1 MLKLDK
7 GKLVK
12 NYKNILILILIFIVL
27 VILSFLLTKNS
38 NSIPKQEIDLEENG
52 NPNIK
57 NLVIN
62 EVMNNNDS
70 VFADEEG
77 NIYDFV
83 EIYNGSSSEINLNGY
98 SLSDDENKDKWFFNN
113 VVIKP
118 KSYLVVYLSGDIKE
132 GLYASFK
139 LNKNGGEKLIL
150 KNIHGQVVDMVETV
164 KTNKN
169 TSFARDLNGNWNIVK
184 KATPGF
190 NNTEEGYN
198 EFIKSLDSEDKS
210 IQINEVLPK
219 NGGQF
224 TDDYNDYSGYIE
236 LKNTSDT
243 KINLK
248 GYSLSD
254 NINEPFKWSLP
265 DITLNPNE
273 IILIYTSGRDITEG
287 TFHTD
292 FKLNSKTGNVILS
305 KNGKIV
311 QTIEYKNLPNGYALA
326 LINEKFEQT
335 GTLSG
340 GFENNSIGNEE
351 FAKKYEQ
358 NKQDLIINEVMN
370 NNFEYLPQNGYE
382 FYDWIELKNNS
393 KETINLKD
401 YYITTTLN
409 DIHMYNLPDVEL
421 KPNELYV
428 IMASGDTNLTNN
440 SYYHTN
446 FKLGQNESLYIIK
459 DNDIIDSMFIYNI
472 KTGYSFGRGENYG
485 FIYMESPTPN
495 KNNNSGKYDVAY
507 LPEFSINAGIYN
519 ENIFL
524 EIKAPGT
531 IYYTLDGSNPTTSSR
546 VYNGPINLSK
556 TTVVKAINSE
566 NNKVNSEYV
575 VASYIINE
583 NHTLPVVSV
592 SLNPYKFN
600 SLEYNAWD
608 EELEYDAYVELF
620 EDGKGFSV
628 PCGLKLFGGSTRGMD
643 KKSFS
648 LKFRKQYGLSKLNYQ
663 VFENRDNSSYNSLV
677 LRSGSQDSEFAMMR
691 DPLMTSL
698 MDGTDV
704 DVQAYK
710 PVVLYINGSYWGVYY
725 LREKVDDDFI
735 SAHYNVDPSKTNIV
749 RIDGLVS
756 KGSKQ
761 GYDELV
767 KYVNTHDMRI
777 LENYNY
783 VKEKINIDS
792 LIAFWVAESYVTN
805 NDIINCRFFS
815 HPDIDNGKWH
825 LIFYDLDYGMYNANH
840 NYYYFMTDINGM
852 SDFKVPTD
860 LMRNLLKN
868 SDFQQRYVEI
878 LSDMLHNVW
887 SDEKILNRIDE
898 IYNKI
903 KPEMER
909 NQKRWNQTMQTWEKS
924 VNDLKSYVSIRKKS
938 LLNQTKSYFNL
949 TDEEMEKYFGD
960 IYA

>member
-1 MLKLDK
+1 MVKLDK
-7 GKLVK
+7 KKFQK
-12 NYKNILILILIFIVL
+12 NYKNIGFLILIFIVL
-27 VILSFLLTKNS
+27 TLLSLFLTQNQE
-38 NSIPKQEIDLEENG
+38 IPKQEVDLEKDG

-70 VFADEEG
+70 LFADKEG
-77 NIYDFV
+77 KIYDIV
-83 EIYNGSSSEINLNGY
+83 ELYNGSNNEINLNGY

-113 VVIKP
+113 ITIKP
-118 KSYLVVYLSGDIKE
+118 KSYLIVYLSGDKRE
-132 GLYASFK
+132 GLYANFK

-150 KNIHGQVVDMVETV
+150 KNIHGKVVDMVETV

-169 TSFARDLNGNWNIVK
+169 TSLARDLNGNWNIVK

-190 NNTEEGYN
+190 NNTEEGFK
-198 EFIKSLDSEDKS
+198 EFIKSLDSEDQS
-210 IQINEVLPK
+210 IQITEVLPK

-224 TDDYNDYSGYIE
+224 TDDYDDYSGYIE

-254 NINEPFKWSLP
+254 NINEPFKWNLP
-265 DITLNPNE
+265 DIELDPNE

-287 TFHTD
+287 TLHAN
-292 FKLNSKTGNVILS
+292 FKLNSKTGSAILS

-311 QTIEYKNLPNGYALA
+311 KTVEYKNLPNGYALS
-326 LINEKFEQT
+326 LVNDKYEQT

-340 GFENNSIGNEE
+340 GFENNANGNEE
-351 FAKKYEQ
+351 FAKKHEQ
-358 NKQDLIINEVMN
+358 NKQSLIINEVMN

-393 KETINLKD
+393 NETINLKD

-409 DIHMYNLPDVEL
+409 DMTMYNLPNIEL

-446 FKLGQNESLYIIK
+446 FKIGSSESIYITK
-459 DNDIIDSMFIYNI
+459 DNTIIDSMFVYNI
-472 KTGYSFGRGENYG
+472 KTGYSFGRGDNYG
-485 FIYMESPTPN
+485 FIYMESPSPN
-495 KNNNSGKYDVAY
+495 KNNNSGKYEISY

-519 ENIFL
+519 EQLSL

-531 IYYTLDGSNPTTSSR
+531 IYYTLDGSNPTTSSYI
-546 VYNGPINLSK
+546 YNGPINLNE
-556 TTVVKAINSE
+556 TTVVKAMNVE
-566 NNKVNSEYV
+566 NNKVSSNYKTS
-575 VASYIINE
+575 SYIINE

-600 SLEYNAWD
+600 ILQSNVWN

-628 PCGLKLFGGSTRGMD
+628 PCGFKLFGGSTRGMK

-648 LKFRKQYGLSKLNYQ
+648 LKFRKEYGLSKLHYQ

-677 LRSGSQDSEFAMMR
+677 LRSGSQDSEAAMMR

-698 MDGTDV
+698 MDNKNV

-710 PVVLYINGSYWGVYY
+710 PVVLYINGSYWGIYY

-735 SAHYNVDPSKTNIV
+735 ASHYNVDPSKTNIV

-761 GYDELV
+761 GYDELI
-767 KYVNTHDMRI
+767 KYVNSHDMRI
-777 LENYNY
+777 KENYDY

-792 LIAFWVAESYVTN
+792 LISFWVAESYVTN
-805 NDIINCRFFS
+805 NDIINCRLFS
-815 HPDIDNGKWH
+815 HPDIDNGRWH
-825 LIFYDLDYGMYNANH
+825 LIFYDLDYAMYNANH
-840 NYYYFMTDINGM
+840 NYYYFMTNINGM

-868 SDFQQRYVEI
+868 SEFRQRYVEI
-878 LSDMLHNVW
+878 LSDMLKNVW
-887 SDEKILNRIDE
+887 SDEKILGRIDE

-909 NQKRWNQTMQTWEKS
+909 NQNRWGQTMSTWEKS
-924 VNDLKSYVSIRKKS
+924 IDELKSFVSRRKKS

-949 TDEEMEKYFGD
+949 TNEEMEKYFGD